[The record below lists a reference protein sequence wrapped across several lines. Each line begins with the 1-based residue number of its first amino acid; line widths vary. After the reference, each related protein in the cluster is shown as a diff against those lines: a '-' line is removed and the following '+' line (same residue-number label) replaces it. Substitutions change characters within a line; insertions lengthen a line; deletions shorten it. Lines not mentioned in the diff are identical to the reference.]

1 MIKESSELGIRGHTA
16 PLRSRERE
24 LPPSPNKLLGVRIRG
39 DNPITLPLSY
49 PVPRMRDRGKEMK
62 VTRKKTE
69 GKGKR
74 IRERES
80 GGRKREMGVKEDEK

>member
-1 MIKESSELGIRGHTA
+1 
-16 PLRSRERE
+16 
-24 LPPSPNKLLGVRIRG
+24 
-39 DNPITLPLSY
+39 
-49 PVPRMRDRGKEMK
+49 MRDRGKEMK

-80 GGRKREMGVKEDEK
+80 GGRKREMGVKEDEKKG